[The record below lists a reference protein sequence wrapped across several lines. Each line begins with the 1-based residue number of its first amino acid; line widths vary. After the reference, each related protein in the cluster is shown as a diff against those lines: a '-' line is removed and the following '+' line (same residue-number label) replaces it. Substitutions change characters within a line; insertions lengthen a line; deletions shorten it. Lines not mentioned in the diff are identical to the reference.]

1 MLAEVRDAKEVVT
14 GAQNER
20 QVVRGQQG
28 VREGLVD
35 WFIGDGEEFGFYP
48 NFDGT
53 SPCLSC
59 SLLHPQGHGQDLA
72 HR

>member
-1 MLAEVRDAKEVVT
+1 MRAS
-14 GAQNER
+14 GER
-20 QVVRGQQG
+20 PAGGRG
-28 VREGLVD
+28 RSCVD

-53 SPCLSC
+53 SLRLSC
-59 SLLHPQGHGQDLA
+59 SLLYPQGHGQDLA

>member
-1 MLAEVRDAKEVVT
+1 MRAS
-14 GAQNER
+14 GER
-20 QVVRGQQG
+20 PAGGWGRSY
-28 VREGLVD
+28 VD

-53 SPCLSC
+53 SPRLSC
-59 SLLHPQGHGQDLA
+59 SLLYPQGHGQDLA